1 MHNLHLKIPGVGYPL
16 PFQRRGQVTGILGV
30 AKNMSN
36 NMKMLNLRCM
46 HVLSNN
52 VDDILK
58 VRLTLGQ
65 IIKFTYHPPIKE

>member
-1 MHNLHLKIPGVGYPL
+1 M
-16 PFQRRGQVTGILGV
+16 TGILGV

>member
-1 MHNLHLKIPGVGYPL
+1 VKIPGVGYLPPL
-16 PFQRRGQVTGILGV
+16 QRKGQVMGILRV

-58 VRLTLGQ
+58 VRLTFGQ
-65 IIKFTYHPPIKE
+65 IMKFTYHPSIKE